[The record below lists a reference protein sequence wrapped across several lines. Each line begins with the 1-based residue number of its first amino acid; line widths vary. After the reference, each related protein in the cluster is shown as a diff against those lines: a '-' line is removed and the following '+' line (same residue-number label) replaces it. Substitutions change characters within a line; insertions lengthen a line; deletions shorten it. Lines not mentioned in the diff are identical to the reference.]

1 MFEFIGIF
9 GDVIRIVTFQRSYEP
24 IRNGF
29 APHDRH
35 RFQERARVVSVPRIG
50 RNATRTITPSTAG

>member
-9 GDVIRIVTFQRSYEP
+9 GDVIRIVTFQQAYAP

-29 APHDRH
+29 APQH
-35 RFQERARVVSVPRIG
+35 RCQFRETSRTRSVRRVG
-50 RNATRTITPSTAG
+50 GNAAGITTTLNAG

>member
-9 GDVIRIVTFQRSYEP
+9 GDVIRIVTFQQAP

-35 RFQERARVVSVPRIG
+35 RPREKTRAGSVPRVG
-50 RNATRTITPSTAG
+50 RNAARATEAPIVG

>member
-35 RFQERARVVSVPRIG
+35 RPWEKSRVVPVLTSAG
-50 RNATRTITPSTAG
+50 TRPA

>member
-9 GDVIRIVTFQRSYEP
+9 GDVIRIVTFQRSHEP

-29 APHDRH
+29 APQDRCQF
-35 RFQERARVVSVPRIG
+35 RETSRTRSVPRVGGSAVGLTTIP
-50 RNATRTITPSTAG
+50 NAG

>member
-9 GDVIRIVTFQRSYEP
+9 GDVIRIVTFQQAYAP

-29 APHDRH
+29 APQH
-35 RFQERARVVSVPRIG
+35 RCQFRETSRTRSVPRVGGSAAGVTTIP
-50 RNATRTITPSTAG
+50 NAG

>member
-9 GDVIRIVTFQRSYEP
+9 GDVIRIATFQRSYDP

-29 APHDRH
+29 APRDRYQF
-35 RFQERARVVSVPRIG
+35 RKNIAAGSVPRIG
-50 RNATRTITPSTAG
+50 RNAARVTAAQIEN

>member
-9 GDVIRIVTFQRSYEP
+9 GDVIRIVTFQQAYAP

-29 APHDRH
+29 APHHRH
-35 RFQERARVVSVPRIG
+35 GSQEKARTVSVPRIG
-50 RNATRTITPSTAG
+50 RNAARVIVPPNAG